1 MNNNFEM
8 TIQNKIQYV
17 KYMLSIRE
25 SFSVI
30 ARGFERSE
38 YNEQLNELRKM
49 LKELEEENGK
59 NQS

>member
-1 MNNNFEM
+1 MSNNFEM
-8 TIQNKIQYV
+8 TIQNRIQYV

-30 ARGFERSE
+30 ARGFEQKE

>member
-30 ARGFERSE
+30 ARGFEQKE

>member
-1 MNNNFEM
+1 M

>member
-8 TIQNKIQYV
+8 NIQNRIQFV

-30 ARGFERSE
+30 ARGFEQEE
-38 YNEQLNELRKM
+38 YNEQLNALRTM
-49 LKELEEENGK
+49 LKELEEENDK
-59 NQS
+59 